1 MSSARN
7 LRRSILGLV
16 CVLGLLAVAASWIH
30 QRNPAAPPR
39 EGASVEPVRQEEG
52 VEIRFIGDVV
62 PLAQGTPIPQEL
74 KGGEGHRYELA
85 LEEGHFMHVVVQQQG
100 VDVAVRVQRP
110 GQEGRSRVDSPNG
123 SEGLEILYLV
133 AEQAGTYGIEVVC
146 EDPPTP
152 PGRYEIRLNELRTAK
167 TDDRALFEAW
177 KLFRRGEAQRND
189 HPREALD
196 FYEQALPAWRAL
208 GRKDWEAETLHRIGR
223 VQRALGRY
231 PAALAAFQAALPW
244 FRQQGPKAREGA
256 ILNEMGNLFF
266 YQGNVDEALRSGE
279 EALILFR
286 EIGKPGLEAEA
297 LSNLGTFWSRRG
309 QTEKALELFTQARN
323 LARRS
328 GDPLSGFYALHGL
341 GELYLFLGQ
350 LDASRDAFEEA
361 LRVAD
366 QAGAQH
372 EKADA
377 LRSLADLHLRRKEL
391 EAARRYLEQGLAL
404 AQARENRDQ
413 EAILLNTLGTLALER
428 AQPQE
433 ARAAFENALA
443 LSRGTG
449 NRYGE
454 AFALLNLGRARYD
467 AKDVEGALRAHE
479 EAAALFQKLEHHRGL
494 VSTLYGSARALNDL
508 GRFAEAEQRLIRVG
522 EDTELLRSGTE
533 SPDLR
538 GTFFATRQHYFDLY
552 VDVLMNLH
560 LKQPAAGFDHLAL
573 EVNERRRARSLLEEL
588 GGSAKNRPDANPE
601 LAARRSELQ
610 KEIEDTEEAL
620 FTLRGGDE
628 SKAKVL
634 EQRLRSALAELERMR
649 TESIKEGKK
658 RSGHAEPRPLGFK
671 GLQELLDPQTVLLVF
686 SLGEKQS
693 YLWCI
698 ADHGRLE
705 SRRLPARSWIEE
717 RVDKLS
723 RAWSRRDRAG
733 RPEERWAEELSHEL
747 LGRVEEQLGTRRL
760 VIVADGALQGLPF
773 AALPDP
779 AAPEAPLLARHEI
792 VYLPSASV
800 LAVLRQDLES
810 RVKAPRK
817 LIIMADPVF
826 GPEDVR
832 LGNRVPKIAQPEP
845 DPNLGRAVRDLGIE
859 ALQPLPFSAREAAAI
874 SGLLPPGQ
882 CRVLS
887 GFDANLAAV
896 EKGALR
902 PYAIVHFATHGLVH
916 PQHPEL
922 SGLVL
927 SRVDP
932 SGTLRQGHLRA
943 HQIADLDLG
952 ADLVV
957 LSACETGVGT
967 ELRGEGTQALTRS
980 FMRAGAPRLVVSLW
994 AVSDEGTAE
1003 LMERFYK
1010 GLLHHQLSY
1019 SEALRCAQLSLLR
1032 EKRWSDPFYWAPFVF
1047 QGEWEKLV
1055 ARPPESDDPIE
1066 RESGGGM
1073 AIKIPDDGFPPP
1085 GDDPPRKCPDL
1096 SRRIET
1102 SASKEGA

>member
-1 MSSARN
+1 MSSAWN

-16 CVLGLLAVAASWIH
+16 CVLGLLAAAAWWGH
-30 QRNPAAPPR
+30 KRNPAAPPR

-52 VEIRFIGDVV
+52 VEIRFIGGVV

-100 VDVAVRVQRP
+100 VDVAVLVQKP

-123 SEGLEILYLV
+123 NEGLEIVYLV
-133 AEQAGTYGIEVVC
+133 AEQAGTYGIEVVS
-146 EDPPTP
+146 EDLSVP
-152 PGRYEIRLNELRTAK
+152 PGRYEIHLEELRAAE

-177 KLFRRGEAQRND
+177 KLFRRGEAQRKE
-189 HPREALD
+189 HPREALG

-223 VQRALGRY
+223 VRAGLGQH
-231 PAALAAFQAALPW
+231 PTALEAFQAALPW
-244 FRQQGPKAREGA
+244 FRQQGPKVREGA
-256 ILNEMGNLFF
+256 ILNEMGGLFF
-266 YQGNVDEALRSGE
+266 YQGNLEEALRHSE
-279 EALILFR
+279 EARSIYR
-286 EIGKPGLEAEA
+286 EIGRPALEAEA
-297 LSNLGTFWSRRG
+297 LSNLGNFWSRWG
-309 QTEKALELFTQARN
+309 QPEKALELLTQARD
-323 LARRS
+323 LTRRS
-328 GDPLSGFYALHGL
+328 GDPLSGFYPLHGL
-341 GELYLFLGQ
+341 GEVYLFLGQ

-361 LRVAD
+361 LRIAD
-366 QAGAQH
+366 QAGAQD

-391 EAARRYLEQGLAL
+391 EAARRYLEHGLAL
-404 AQARENRDQ
+404 ARARENRDL

-467 AKDVEGALRAHE
+467 ARDVEGALRAHE
-479 EAAALFQKLEHHRGL
+479 EAAALFQTLEHRRGL
-494 VSTLYGSARALNDL
+494 VSTLYGSARALNAL
-508 GRFAEAEQRLIRVG
+508 SRFAEAEQRLIRVG
-522 EDTELLRSGTE
+522 DDTELLRSGTE

-588 GGSAKNRPDANPE
+588 GGRGKIRPDASPE
-601 LAARRSELQ
+601 LMVRRGELQ
-610 KEIEDTEEAL
+610 KEIEETEEL
-620 FTLRGGDE
+620 LLTSRGGDE
-628 SKAKVL
+628 SQAKVL
-634 EQRLRSALAELERMR
+634 EQRLRSALAELGRMR

-671 GLQELLDPQTVLLVF
+671 GLQELLDSQTVLLVF
-686 SLGEKQS
+686 SLGETQS
-693 YLWCI
+693 YVWCI

-717 RVDKLS
+717 RVDKLG

-733 RPEERWAEELSHEL
+733 RPEERWAEELSQEL
-747 LGRVEEQLGTRRL
+747 LGPVEKLLGTRRL

-779 AAPEAPLLARHEI
+779 VDPEVPLLARHEI
-792 VYLPSASV
+792 VYLPSSSV
-800 LAVLRQDLES
+800 LAVLRQDLRS
-810 RVKAPRK
+810 RATAPGR
-817 LIIMADPVF
+817 LIILADPVF
-826 GPEDVR
+826 GPEDPR
-832 LGNRVPKIAQPEP
+832 LGNRMPTIARPEP
-845 DPNLGRAVRDLGIE
+845 DPDLGRAVRDLGIE
-859 ALQPLPFSAREAAAI
+859 ALQPLPFSAQEAAAI
-874 SGLLPPGQ
+874 SSLLPPDQ

-927 SRVDP
+927 SRVDAA
-932 SGTLRQGHLRA
+932 GTFRKGHLRA
-943 HQIADLDLG
+943 HQIADLDLR
-952 ADLVV
+952 AELVV

-1003 LMERFYK
+1003 LMERFYR
-1010 GLLHHQLSY
+1010 GLFRHQLSA

-1047 QGEWEKLV
+1047 QGEWEKRV
-1055 ARPPESDDPIE
+1055 AKPPESDDPIE

-1073 AIKIPDDGFPPP
+1073 AIRIPDDGFPPP

-1102 SASKEGA
+1102 SAPKEGA